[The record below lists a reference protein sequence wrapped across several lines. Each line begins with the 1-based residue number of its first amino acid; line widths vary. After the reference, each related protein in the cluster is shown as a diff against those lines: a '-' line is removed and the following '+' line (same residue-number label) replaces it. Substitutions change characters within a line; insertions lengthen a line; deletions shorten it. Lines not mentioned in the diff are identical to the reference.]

1 MHSRILWGVFE
12 FMVGVDDQDGVN
24 GLSRQLRIIGIR
36 MDYVYVVLVSQQRSD
51 SQDINGSR

>member
-1 MHSRILWGVFE
+1 VFE

>member
-1 MHSRILWGVFE
+1 
-12 FMVGVDDQDGVN
+12 MVGVDDQDGVN